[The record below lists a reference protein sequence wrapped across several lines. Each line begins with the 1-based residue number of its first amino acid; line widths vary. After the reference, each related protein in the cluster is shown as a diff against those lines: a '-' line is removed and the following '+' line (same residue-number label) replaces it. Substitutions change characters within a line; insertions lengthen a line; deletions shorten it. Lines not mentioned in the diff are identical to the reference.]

1 MSDDPTA
8 NADSGGIP
16 AGRDPIE
23 FAHQSA
29 KAQYLKLQ
37 DAFRHMQDLRSELD
51 KLGNLGDL
59 VDPDDVVKS
68 AATLVGK
75 GFVPQELAVI
85 LSSMPVQSGPQLA
98 AWIATHDEMLKAVE
112 AQAQMTLD
120 AAAHQLGVAAMGR
133 LFQEHVKSAAAASTA
148 RPAAP
153 VGERPMQT
161 GLAISESSPTQ
172 GSA

>member
-1 MSDDPTA
+1 MSDNPTDQNQDQQSA
-8 NADSGGIP
+8 IP
-16 AGRDPIE
+16 SGRDPIE
-23 FAHQSA
+23 FAHESA
-29 KAQYLKLQ
+29 KAQYVKLR
-37 DAFRHMQDLRSELD
+37 DAFQQMQDLRLELD

-75 GFVPQELAVI
+75 GFIPQELAVI

-133 LFQEHVKSAAAASTA
+133 LFQEHVKSAAAPPVTPSISMSGNGL
-148 RPAAP
+148 AAP
-153 VGERPMQT
+153 V
-161 GLAISESSPTQ
+161 A